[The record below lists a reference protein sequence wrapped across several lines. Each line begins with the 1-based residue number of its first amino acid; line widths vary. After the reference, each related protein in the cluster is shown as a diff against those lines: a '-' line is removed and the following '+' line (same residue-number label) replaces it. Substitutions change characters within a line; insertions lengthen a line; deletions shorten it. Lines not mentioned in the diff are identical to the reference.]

1 MDTGHVRPCC
11 YSRPLTRTAS
21 PDRGSSASTTRLLDR
36 SWECDP
42 RLRRLNAAAVL
53 ATSLVM
59 LASTFSGAAATT
71 APEPTGEIHLP
82 RQLVNTVKP
91 PPDHYTPS
99 VGVKYNNPLG
109 DKEARRRIVR
119 HLLRTINS
127 VPPHEKIRIATWNFR
142 SDAIADA
149 LIRAHNRGVSVR
161 VVIDRLNAN
170 EDNKNDVFTRLT
182 RALKRYQL
190 TRRPEMKSYTRRCV
204 SACRAAGGI
213 AHNKFFLFSRAGLAT
228 DVVMYGSFNA
238 TDLAT
243 GYQWNDLYTLRGH
256 GTIYDE
262 FNSIFDEMAKDK
274 NVAQPYE
281 RHDHGRF
288 TSSFFPYKGKGTD
301 GDPILDE
308 LGKVVCDGATGG
320 TGTNGHTKVRIAQT
334 SMHGARGTDIA
345 GRLRQ
350 MWQRGCDIKIVYA
363 VFGNEVLSILR
374 HTTRGPVPIKQI
386 AQDFT
391 RDGVY
396 DRYLHM
402 KTMAISGVY
411 NGDTSANVTW
421 NGSSNWTSVAL
432 ASDEV
437 VMRIFDARVRKVYSN
452 WFDYLFTHPPKFSNL
467 PPPTDP
473 DLGAGTVTEMG
484 RRVAVNPYSQMQL
497 D

>member
-1 MDTGHVRPCC
+1 M
-11 YSRPLTRTAS
+11 
-21 PDRGSSASTTRLLDR
+21 
-36 SWECDP
+36 
-42 RLRRLNAAAVL
+42 RRLNAAAVL

-59 LASTFSGAAATT
+59 LAGTFSAAVAMSV
-71 APEPTGEIHLP
+71 PETGRVHLP
-82 RQLVNTVKP
+82 REVTSTATQLSNAVKT
-91 PPDHYTPS
+91 PPDHYTPV

-109 DKEARRRIVR
+109 DKQARRRIVT

-142 SDAIADA
+142 SDEIADA

-170 EDNKNDVFTRLT
+170 PDNNNDVFNRLT
-182 RALKRYQL
+182 RGLRRYQR
-190 TRRPEMKSYTRRCV
+190 TRVTSMKSYTRRCV
-204 SACRAAGGI
+204 SACRASGGI
-213 AHNKFFLFSRAGLAT
+213 AHNKFYLFSRAGLGKNI
-228 DVVMYGSFNA
+228 VMYGSFNA

-243 GYQWNDLYTLRGH
+243 GYQWNDLYTMRGH
-256 GTIYDE
+256 GIIYQE
-262 FNSIFDEMAKDK
+262 FNSIFDEMALDQ
-274 NVAQPYE
+274 NVTQPYDRDE
-281 RHDHGRF
+281 YGRF

-308 LGKVVCDGATGG
+308 LDQVVCAGATGG
-320 TGTNGHTKVRIAQT
+320 TGTNGHTKIRIAQT
-334 SMHGARGTDIA
+334 SMHGGRGKAIA
-345 GRLRQ
+345 ERLRQ
-350 MWQRGCDIKIVYA
+350 MWQRGCDIRVVYA
-363 VFGNEVLSILR
+363 VFGNEVLYILR
-374 HTTRGPVPIKQI
+374 HTTRGPVPIRQI

-402 KTMAISGVY
+402 KTMAVSGVY

-437 VMRIFDARVRKVYSN
+437 VMRIVDAGVRRAYST
-452 WFDYLFTHPPKFSNL
+452 WFDYLFTHPPRFSNL
-467 PPPTDP
+467 PSSSTGSSVP
-473 DLGAGTVTEMG
+473 GGMG
-484 RRVAVNPYSQMQL
+484 RTIAVNPYSQMQL